1 MGFCPSPRQQP
12 SDRVTLLLKNSAA
25 PVRLHSMKQRLL
37 YTFIFG
43 YPACLQVAQFRATWA
58 LPPPQLLALREMEW
72 PFHSA
77 HHPGTR
83 EAASDASLARA
94 TGAVART
101 VPTSLEFRSTSPNSR
116 NALQSPAKIPWHLP
130 FARPKTRKKVS
141 PADITLRLGEAGDE
155 ESLSKRGRTLSH
167 PFVCR
172 SKSAK
177 AHRSP
182 VDLVSGAPFHCSRP
196 HKRHLAEMKKK
207 MHRVFKRESVSLPLL
222 HSAGLA
228 AHPHSARYGTRSF

>member
-12 SDRVTLLLKNSAA
+12 SDRVTLLLKDGAA

-37 YTFIFG
+37 YTFAFG
-43 YPACLQVAQFRATWA
+43 CPACLQAAQSRAMWA
-58 LPPPQLLALREMEW
+58 LPPPRLLALREMEW

-77 HHPGTR
+77 HHATTR
-83 EAASDASLARA
+83 EAASDPSPAKAK
-94 TGAVART
+94 GAVART
-101 VPTSLEFRSTSPNSR
+101 VPTFLEFQSTSPNSR
-116 NALQSPAKIPWHLP
+116 NALQPPSKVPCHLP
-130 FARPKTRKKVS
+130 LARPKTRKKVS

-155 ESLSKRGRTLSH
+155 ESLSKRGRTLSP
-167 PFVCR
+167 PFACR

-182 VDLVSGAPFHCSRP
+182 ADLVGGAPFHCSKP

-207 MHRVFKRESVSLPLL
+207 MHRVFKRESVSLPLS

-228 AHPHSARYGTRSF
+228 AHPRSARYGTRSF